1 MKWGAG
7 PHRPNKKKNRQLAA
21 ILILICI
28 ILIVAILMQPSDAGQ
43 AVIFSDRYFQ
53 HTVRGGETLYSI
65 SKRLYPDKD
74 WRMVVHEITVVN
86 GITPVIHPGQIIY
99 IPDYGGQ

>member
-1 MKWGAG
+1 MDRL
-7 PHRPNKKKNRQLAA
+7 HCHKKKDKRLAA
-21 ILILICI
+21 ILALAYIVLIF
-28 ILIVAILMQPSDAGQ
+28 VMYMHSPKQ
-43 AVIFSDRYFQ
+43 AAYSASRYARY
-53 HTVRGGETLYSI
+53 TVQGGDTLYSI